1 MNTIKLNAPKPLMIA
16 HRGLSALEH
25 ENTCA
30 AFIAAGNRSYF
41 GIETD
46 VHQTSDGKYA
56 IIHDSSTA
64 RVSGVELTVEE
75 TELSALRQLQLLDPE
90 TNLPRPDL
98 RIPTLE
104 EYIFVCKKYG
114 KVAVLELKNRMPK
127 ETIFEIA
134 EIVSSMDYMEHT
146 VFISFKLENLIDL
159 REKYPH
165 QPAQYLLSK
174 IEDAEATLT
183 VLLEYD
189 LDLDVK
195 FTVVTE
201 ELMALMHGNGRKVN
215 VWTVDTLEDAE
226 RLAQLGVDFITT
238 NILE

>member
-1 MNTIKLNAPKPLMIA
+1 MNTIKLNGPKPLMIA
-16 HRGLSALEH
+16 HRGLSGLER

-46 VHQTSDGKYA
+46 VHLTADGKYA
-56 IIHDSSTA
+56 VIHDSSTA

-75 TELSALRQLQLLDPE
+75 TELDVLRQLQLLDLQ
-90 TNLPRPDL
+90 TGLPRADL

-104 EYIFVCKKYG
+104 EYISVCKKYE
-114 KVAVLELKNRMPK
+114 KTAVLELKNRMPR
-127 ETIFEIA
+127 EAIFEIA
-134 EIVSSMDYMEHT
+134 EIISSMGYMEHT

-159 REKYPH
+159 REKHPC

-174 IEDAEATLT
+174 IEDADATLA
-183 VLLEYD
+183 VLLKHD

-195 FTVVTE
+195 YTAVTE

-215 VWTVDTLEDAE
+215 VWTVDAPEEAE
-226 RLAQLGVDFITT
+226 RLAKLGVDFITT